1 MLLISV
7 AKKFLC
13 LPFVT
18 ETIRTSRKMQTQT
31 GYVLSLD
38 NIPFA
43 ISASI
48 FSATRDLDR
57 YAMENF
63 APTATSGASKIL
75 TFNYDLSTIKA
86 PPADQPLEVQV
97 LRYGDERNNTIEVI
111 TLKYTYGWFS
121 SDATCVIS
129 KTKLLSIKQVPLNM
143 YSTPAIL
150 VTPSSCSPA
159 LNTSNDAD
167 SNNSTI
173 SSGVRKFRKPVHEA
187 GTTPRENMIA
197 ELNALFEINQQ

>member
-1 MLLISV
+1 
-7 AKKFLC
+7 
-13 LPFVT
+13 
-18 ETIRTSRKMQTQT
+18 MQQQN

-63 APTATSGASKIL
+63 APTSTSAPKIL
-75 TFNYDLSTIKA
+75 TFNYDLNTIKA

-97 LRYGDERNNTIEVI
+97 LRYGDDRNNTIEVI
-111 TLKYTYGWFS
+111 TLKYAYGWFS

-129 KTKLLSIKQVPLNM
+129 KTKVLSIKQVPLNM

-150 VTPSSCSPA
+150 VSSSA
-159 LNTSNDAD
+159 LNTP
-167 SNNSTI
+167 TI
-173 SSGVRKFRKPVHEA
+173 AAAAGSHDTSVKKFRKPVHEA
-187 GTTPRENMIA
+187 GTTPHENMIA
-197 ELNALFEINQQ
+197 ELNSLFELNQ

>member
-1 MLLISV
+1 
-7 AKKFLC
+7 
-13 LPFVT
+13 
-18 ETIRTSRKMQTQT
+18 MQVQN

-63 APTATSGASKIL
+63 APTSTSAPKIL
-75 TFNYDLSTIKA
+75 TFNYDLNTIKA

-97 LRYGDERNNTIEVI
+97 LRYGDDRNNTIEVI
-111 TLKYTYGWFS
+111 TLKYAYGWFS

-129 KTKLLSIKQVPLNM
+129 KTKVLSIKQVPLNM

-150 VTPSSCSPA
+150 VTPSPVVAAGAVGSHDT
-159 LNTSNDAD
+159 TS
-167 SNNSTI
+167 
-173 SSGVRKFRKPVHEA
+173 SSVKKFRKPVHEA
-187 GTTPRENMIA
+187 GTTPHENMIA
-197 ELNALFEINQQ
+197 ELNSLFELNQ